1 MILAFFVSVTAI
13 VLLARLFASMIVFA
27 LPLYCAGLSAMY
39 AWQHGLGIPA
49 AVLAAA
55 AASAF
60 ALLVAAKL
68 LVGSTSIPA
77 RVIVSLAFALP
88 AAVAGYHAVQGIW
101 GAFAPVGM
109 ASIIVGA
116 GAALYFGLAAQKQ
129 LLSAPQG

>member
-1 MILAFFVSVTAI
+1 
-13 VLLARLFASMIVFA
+13 
-27 LPLYCAGLSAMY
+27 MY

-55 AASAF
+55 ASAF
-60 ALLVAAKL
+60 ALLVGAKL

>member
-1 MILAFFVSVTAI
+1 MILAFFVSVTAV

-55 AASAF
+55 AAAAF
-60 ALLVAAKL
+60 ALLVGAKL
-68 LVGSTSIPA
+68 LVGSPSIPA
-77 RVIVSLAFALP
+77 RVFVSLAFALP
-88 AAVAGYHAVQGIW
+88 AGLAGYHAVQGIW
-101 GAFAPVGM
+101 GAFAPVGI

-116 GAALYFGLAAQKQ
+116 GAALYFGVAAQKQ
-129 LLSAPQG
+129 LLSAPQS

>member
-13 VLLARLFASMIVFA
+13 VLLARLFVSMIVFA
-27 LPLYCAGLSAMY
+27 LPLYCAGLSALY

-55 AASAF
+55 ASAF
-60 ALLVAAKL
+60 ALLVTAKL
-68 LVGSTSIPA
+68 LAGSTSIPA
-77 RVIVSLAFALP
+77 RVIVSLAFAVP
-88 AAVAGYHAVQGIW
+88 AALAGYHAVQGIW
-101 GAFAPVGM
+101 GAFAPVGV

-129 LLSAPQG
+129 LLSASQG

>member
-1 MILAFFVSVTAI
+1 MILAFFVSITAI
-13 VLLARLFASMIVFA
+13 VLLARLFASMIVFV

-55 AASAF
+55 AAAAF
-60 ALLVAAKL
+60 ALLVGAKL
-68 LVGSTSIPA
+68 LVGSPSIPA
-77 RVIVSLAFALP
+77 RVFVSLAFALP
-88 AAVAGYHAVQGIW
+88 AGLAGYHAVQGIW

>member
-1 MILAFFVSVTAI
+1 MILAFFVSITAV

-27 LPLYCAGLSAMY
+27 LPLYCAGLSAMH

-49 AVLAAA
+49 AILAA

-88 AAVAGYHAVQGIW
+88 AALAGYHAVQGIW
-101 GAFAPVGM
+101 GAFAPVG
-109 ASIIVGA
+109 I
-116 GAALYFGLAAQKQ
+116 LAICPRS
-129 LLSAPQG
+129 LSFEC

>member
-27 LPLYCAGLSAMY
+27 LPLYCAGLSALY

-55 AASAF
+55 ASAF
-60 ALLVAAKL
+60 ALLVTAKL
-68 LVGSTSIPA
+68 LAGSTSIPA
-77 RVIVSLAFALP
+77 RVIVSLAFAVP
-88 AAVAGYHAVQGIW
+88 AALAGYHAVQGIW
-101 GAFAPVGM
+101 GAFAPVGIV
-109 ASIIVGA
+109 SIIVGA

-129 LLSAPQG
+129 LLSASQG

>member
-39 AWQHGLGIPA
+39 AWQQGFGIPA
-49 AVLAAA
+49 AVLTA

-60 ALLVAAKL
+60 ALLVA
-68 LVGSTSIPA
+68 SPSIPA

-88 AAVAGYHAVQGIW
+88 AALAGYHAVQGIW
-101 GAFAPVGM
+101 GAFAPLGM

-116 GAALYFGLAAQKQ
+116 GAALYFGVAAQKQ
-129 LLSAPQG
+129 LLSAP

>member
-1 MILAFFVSVTAI
+1 MILAFFVSITAI
-13 VLLARLFASMIVFA
+13 VLLARLFAGMIVFA

-60 ALLVAAKL
+60 ALLVGAKL
-68 LVGSTSIPA
+68 LVGSPSIPA
-77 RVIVSLAFALP
+77 RVFVSLAFALP
-88 AAVAGYHAVQGIW
+88 AGLAGYHAVQGIW

>member
-1 MILAFFVSVTAI
+1 MILAFFVSITAI
-13 VLLARLFASMIVFA
+13 VLLARLFARMIVFA

-60 ALLVAAKL
+60 ALLVGAKL
-68 LVGSTSIPA
+68 LVGSPSIPA
-77 RVIVSLAFALP
+77 RVFVSLAFALP
-88 AAVAGYHAVQGIW
+88 AGLAGYHAVQGIW

>member
-27 LPLYCAGLSAMY
+27 LPLYCAALSAMH
-39 AWQHGLGIPA
+39 AWRHGFGIPA
-49 AVLAAA
+49 AVLAAV
-55 AASAF
+55 ASAF
-60 ALLVAAKL
+60 ALLVTAKL
-68 LVGSTSIPA
+68 LVGSPSIPA
-77 RVIVSLAFALP
+77 RVMVSLAFAVP
-88 AAVAGYHAVQGIW
+88 AGLAGYHAVQGIW

-116 GAALYFGLAAQKQ
+116 GAALYFGLVARMQ